1 MAHQIHKPINA
12 AIGWARGLG
21 VAILVILL
29 ALPNGRAQGAPSQLP
44 PALQDLFREGVAA
57 QKAGQLDEAEKA
69 FLKVLEGGGKVA
81 FVYNNLGIVYQQ
93 RGDLARA
100 IAQFREAIRLQPD
113 YVAPRILLGASLLA
127 TRHVAEATRHLERA
141 VKFQPREP
149 LARLQLAKA
158 YEHAGNAAGVV
169 KQYRALQEIAPHDAE
184 YVYQLGNAYLKYAG
198 WCVQEIARVNPRSAR
213 LYQAM
218 AEHYRAQG
226 RLDLAERAFQRA
238 AQADPGLPEIHYALA
253 QVCLQQGKLAE
264 ARHALE
270 RELAIAP
277 ESVAAAAMKRKL
289 DAAERQVH

>member
-1 MAHQIHKPINA
+1 MVHQIHKPINA

-29 ALPNGRAQGAPSQLP
+29 ALANGRAQVAPSQLP

-127 TRHVAEATRHLERA
+127 TRQVPEATRHLERA
-141 VKFQPREP
+141 VKLQPREP

-158 YEHAGNAAGVV
+158 YERAGNAAGVV
-169 KQYRALQEIAPHDAE
+169 AQYRALQEIAPQDAE

-213 LYQAM
+213 LYQVM
-218 AEHYRAQG
+218 AENSLAQG

-253 QVCLQQGKLAE
+253 QVYLQQGKPAE
-264 ARHALE
+264 ARHELE

-289 DAAERQVH
+289 DAAERQVE